1 MDLFG
6 ETLYVMER
14 CPPDWKDYD
23 TRNQCEHPDTNYR
36 DPLLD
41 APVTSTSTNITYRN
55 WHCASCH
62 GDLDAKTTTIWDA
75 EFECPFEYNTPALNV
90 SGEDFT
96 KYLSYN
102 SDTSQWNL
110 DIDKSD
116 LENDS
121 GISIV
126 EGTGIQG
133 STVQQEYPYSCML
146 SFVPQEKELKTSRF
160 CDPNIRSD
168 CLGDPNATEEQKLC
182 GEYTARVCSGYYMYR
197 NYHCFLCNN
206 MTHLSPCEYPLYF
219 TTPAVPG
226 LSFSMLLNF
235 NKLKKRNGCKEIEV
249 YDPFQNVC
257 RKVFK

>member
-1 MDLFG
+1 M
-6 ETLYVMER
+6 
-14 CPPDWKDYD
+14 W
-23 TRNQCEHPDTNYR
+23 
-36 DPLLD
+36 
-41 APVTSTSTNITYRN
+41 A
-55 WHCASCH
+55 
-62 GDLDAKTTTIWDA
+62 AK
-75 EFECPFEYNTPALNV
+75 FECPFEYDTPALNV
-90 SGEDFT
+90 SGEEFT

-133 STVQQEYPYSCML
+133 SIVQQEYLYSCTL
-146 SFVPQEKELKTSRF
+146 SFVPKEKAELKTNRF
-160 CDPNIRSD
+160 CNPDIISD

-182 GEYTARVCSGYYMYR
+182 GEYTARVCLDYYMYR

-206 MTHLSPCEYPLYF
+206 KTPLIPCDYS
-219 TTPAVPG
+219 TPHVPPEAEPPG

-235 NKLKKRNGCKEIEV
+235 NKLKKRNGCQEIEV